1 MEWFDDEVF
10 AEFCRK
16 RDLVPERYLSF
27 YIRWIKRF
35 VHLSS
40 SRGISAVPGEGV
52 GKDEDRLLFFLEH
65 LRADVSVED
74 WQVEQARRAVGL
86 YLNVFLPVAEER
98 GRIAGGSPALPA
110 VADEPS
116 AVQKESR
123 PTGGGTVGGGARPSP
138 GDALLRMKELIR
150 LRHYSYSTEQTYL
163 DWVKRYI
170 KYVSE
175 RGLDFVE
182 TDSMRSFLSY
192 LAIQRK
198 VASSTQNQA
207 FNAVLFLLREVLG
220 VEQASRLS
228 AAHGSGFAGS
238 SFAATWAG
246 GGSSPCSLRKNDRAN
261 TIFKTLATSGCC
273 GRYII

>member
-1 MEWFDDEVF
+1 MKWFDTERF

-35 VHLSS
+35 IQLSG

-52 GKDEDRLLFFLEH
+52 GKDEDRLLFFMEH

-74 WQVEQARRAVGL
+74 WQVEQARRAVEL

-123 PTGGGTVGGGARPSP
+123 PTGGGTVGGGARPP
-138 GDALLRMKELIR
+138 
-150 LRHYSYSTEQTYL
+150 
-163 DWVKRYI
+163 
-170 KYVSE
+170 
-175 RGLDFVE
+175 RG
-182 TDSMRSFLSY
+182 MR
-192 LAIQRK
+192 
-198 VASSTQNQA
+198 
-207 FNAVLFLLREVLG
+207 
-220 VEQASRLS
+220 
-228 AAHGSGFAGS
+228 
-238 SFAATWAG
+238 
-246 GGSSPCSLRKNDRAN
+246 
-261 TIFKTLATSGCC
+261 CC
-273 GRYII
+273 G